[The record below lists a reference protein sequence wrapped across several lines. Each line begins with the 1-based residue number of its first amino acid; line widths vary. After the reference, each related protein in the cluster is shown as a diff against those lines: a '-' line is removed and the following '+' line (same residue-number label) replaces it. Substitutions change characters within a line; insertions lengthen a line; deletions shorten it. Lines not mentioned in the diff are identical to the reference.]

1 MSYFLKKSTPSKK
14 GLYLQIY
21 EGKYIPGKGKRN
33 YSYQSLGY
41 VSDMIA
47 KGISDPIAYAQGLV
61 DELNCTEAK
70 EIGNEPVTKNM
81 GYFLLKIMMD
91 NLKVDET
98 MRLMTARKRFRFDFP
113 AFVREMIYAQVVNPG
128 SKHNAFEKVLP
139 TLYGCEE
146 FSYDQIL
153 ETVQFIGEDYEKFIE
168 LFNHQIAAQ
177 YGRRTSKTYFDCTNY
192 YFEIDLPFE
201 DKQKGPSKEERH
213 SPIIGQALMLDGDQI
228 PIAMKMY
235 PGNKSEKPYLR
246 NTIEDMKTRYDI
258 SGKVIQVADKGLNC
272 AQNIFAAAKEASDG
286 YIFSKAILG
295 TSLTQPEREWVLY
308 DNEHNVWHEV
318 RDKNNVLLFK
328 YKEEIDDY
336 SYKFRPAPD
345 EEEITFTM
353 KEKRVV
359 TYNPSLARK
368 QKAEISKEVEKAL
381 TKMSLKAAAR
391 SEFGDC
397 VKYVEFVSHN
407 KNGDKQKVNVRL
419 NQDKIDEA
427 MKYAGYNLLVTSE
440 TSMSAVEIY
449 NAYHQL
455 WRIEESFRIM
465 KTYLE
470 ARPVYLQT
478 RESIYGHFLIC
489 YLALT
494 VLRLLEFKVFEEKIP
509 TSRLIEFIRNFYVT
523 EQSNGEYINNCTKSE
538 THTQVKERLGMAKLG
553 QLYLKKKDL
562 DAILTAW
569 I

>member
-47 KGISDPIAYAQGLV
+47 KGIPDPISYAQRLV
-61 DELNCTEAK
+61 DELNSTGAK
-70 EIGNEPVTKNM
+70 EIGCEPVTKNM
-81 GYFLLKIMMD
+81 GYFLLKIMLD
-91 NLKVDET
+91 ALDVDET
-98 MRLMTARKRFRFDFP
+98 MRLMTSNKRFRFDFP
-113 AFVREMIYAQVVNPG
+113 EFVREMIYVQVVNPG
-128 SKHNAFEKVLP
+128 SKHNAFEKVMP
-139 TLYGCEE
+139 TLYGCKE

-153 ETVQFIGEDYEKFIE
+153 DTIQYIGEDYEKFIE
-168 LFNHQIAAQ
+168 LFNHQIAAL
-177 YGRRTSKTYFDCTNY
+177 YGLRTSKTYFDCTNY

-201 DKQKGPSKEERH
+201 DKQKGPSKEERR
-213 SPIIGQALMLDGDQI
+213 SPIIGQALMLDGNQI

-235 PGNKSEKPYLR
+235 PGNLSEKPYLR
-246 NTIEDMKTRYDI
+246 GTVEDMKTRYDI
-258 SGKVIQVADKGLNC
+258 DGKVIQVADKGLNC
-272 AQNIFAAAKEASDG
+272 AQNIFAAVKEANDG

-295 TSLTQPEREWVLY
+295 TSLSQPEREWVLY

-318 RDKNNVLLFK
+318 RDKNNTLLFR
-328 YKEEIDDY
+328 YKEAVDDY
-336 SYKFRPAPD
+336 TYTFRPVSG
-345 EEEITFTM
+345 EKEMSFTVR
-353 KEKRVV
+353 EKRVAV
-359 TYNPSLARK
+359 YNPALAKK
-368 QKAEISKEVEKAL
+368 QKAEITKEIEKAIS
-381 TKMSLKAAAR
+381 KISLKAAAR
-391 SEFGDC
+391 EEFGDC
-397 VKYVEFVSHN
+397 VKYVEFIPQN
-407 KNGDKQKVNVRL
+407 KDGSRQKISVRL

-427 MKYAGYNLLVTSE
+427 MCYAGYNLLVTSE
-440 TSMSAVEIY
+440 ASMPAVEIY
-449 NAYHQL
+449 NTYHQL

-478 RESIYGHFLIC
+478 KESIYGHFLIC

-494 VLRLLEFKVFEEKIP
+494 TLRLLEFKVFKEKIP

-538 THTQVKERLGMAKLG
+538 THTQIKESLGMAKLG
-553 QLYLKKKDL
+553 QLYLKKRDL
-562 DAILTAW
+562 ESILNAW